1 MEYSSNTSS
10 KIVIR
15 ISSDNSSKSSNNS
28 GMSRISRMSRRSRIK
43 ENEIIITRNNVNRN
57 EDKKEIKA

>member
-15 ISSDNSSKSSNNS
+15 ISSNNSSSNS

-43 ENEIIITRNNVNRN
+43 ENEIIIIGNKR
-57 EDKKEIKA
+57 E